1 MKLLEKSALL
11 QNKVLGLLWLFA
23 NVLMCVGKKDAGK
36 KNKFL
41 GEKGFKFLRFNFNS
55 ILKFRNLDFCNRT
68 GSIAYNSKIYVINKS
83 LI

>member
-36 KNKFL
+36 KNKFWA
-41 GEKGFKFLRFNFNS
+41 GKGFVFF
-55 ILKFRNLDFCNRT
+55 LKF
-68 GSIAYNSKIYVINKS
+68 SS
-83 LI
+83 LFLGILII

>member
-36 KNKFL
+36 KNKFWA
-41 GEKGFKFLRFNFNS
+41 GKGFRFCGL
-55 ILKFRNLDFCNRT
+55 ILNQFCFA
-68 GSIAYNSKIYVINKS
+68 I
-83 LI
+83 L